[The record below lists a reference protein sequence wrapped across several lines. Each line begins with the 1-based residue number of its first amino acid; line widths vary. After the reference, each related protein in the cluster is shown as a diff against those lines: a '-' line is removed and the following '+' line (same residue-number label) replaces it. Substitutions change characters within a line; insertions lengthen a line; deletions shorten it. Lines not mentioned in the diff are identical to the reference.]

1 MMTMKER
8 DLLISVIYERC
19 SCGEIS
25 IEERENLIDDVKEKY
40 IRENTIIEDVE
51 IDEDVLDKINMFKEA
66 VYEKY
71 SNGEITLE
79 EREELIDRVQKEFID
94 VYTESSDVGIFKKK
108 IDEIKRKNSHK
119 RDNFKK
125 KKLNK
130 FNNKMI
136 AETKQ
141 IIEKN
146 ERNLK
151 GLVFCYPHYEHI
163 IRKDTADAIRNLHNI
178 IEEINPERSVEENKV
193 VVDKY
198 KDTAKGITADFKK
211 YDTGIKG
218 YMIKVNVDEFY
229 KNLTEFAKH
238 MTDDINLLE
247 SMDKKV
253 YDTVMARSKKIK
265 DKYIYNA
272 LNSMYSDYCQFSTFI
287 LSLYTAE
294 ITSYYKGISILNKY
308 NKQHREH
315 ELTPEAQRIKNIDN
329 NSILNAMMKKGSK
342 NKGGYSLDFNDET
355 SATKDYTSREY
366 NLYKYDGDDD
376 YNESVYDKYYNG
388 EITLEQC
395 TELINQARI
404 DLIDL
409 YSYDD
414 YMQESSNSESIGKV
428 KKTIEEIKMKIQ
440 QLLSEVQKKISEY
453 INNKVITKTKMI
465 IDKNKNELKKKPVT
479 ILYYKPFIIDKLFN
493 IIKDDLED
501 ICDELYDLTKDED
514 DFEDDYELM
523 NKQMDGIINEY
534 EQLVL
539 EIEQDIN
546 GHIETVWVTELSAY
560 LNRFAGE
567 AKTILNGIRDH
578 DKSIYNKI
586 KKTLN
591 TTDHRSI
598 HYSSTRVYNL
608 YFTISKKITQL
619 IVGQTTSYY
628 KIIKELDKLNSHH
641 REHELSGNEI
651 ETAIKNDKYLKTDK
665 MKEKAKS
672 LPNWTATINFDD
684 LNFDDFFGEN
694 CDEMYTEGFLKQ
706 KIDDLKTI
714 RKNKKEQKE
723 NGKIDKEDIDDLLEQ
738 ISYYIDKL
746 EDYSSEKLDYEL
758 TKKIKEYKR
767 EYQYL
772 LENYKK
778 QGESFELKK
787 QIYIL
792 RNKIGKIC
800 IDEEWRKNNREIN
813 VRHVN

>member
-151 GLVFCYPHYEHI
+151 GLIFCYPHYEHI
-163 IRKDTADAIRNLHNI
+163 MRKDTADAIRNLHNI

-247 SMDKKV
+247 SMDKTV

-272 LNSMYSDYCQFSTFI
+272 LNSMYSDYCQFSIFI

-376 YNESVYDKYYNG
+376 YKESVYEKYYNG
-388 EITLEQC
+388 EISLDEFITEKATREQYRMKAFKKKYNYNPKDKSIIVDG
-395 TELINQARI
+395 EKYYV
-404 DLIDL
+404 DLDVNNPI
-409 YSYDD
+409 
-414 YMQESSNSESIGKV
+414 MKV
-428 KKTIEEIKMKIQ
+428 KDGNGNFTTVARFTSANIMDDNGTINLDKNFFKLKNSGRRDPILKHEIGHIKSNAIKNNGKAESASIQTNYDAYVKETFNTTKSFFKQLDIPMTDKEIMSIIKQ
-440 QLLSEVQKKISEY
+440 QLKDAGITQSTYEPTSAERKKQKVIREIRAYIEKKYTANRDAYNDHTNYKEIEADRYAANHSSDSNLKKGLREYNKYNKSEKSIKRQLKASGAPSTKEVVDASRKKITRGG
-453 INNKVITKTKMI
+453 N
-465 IDKNKNELKKKPVT
+465 
-479 ILYYKPFIIDKLFN
+479 
-493 IIKDDLED
+493 
-501 ICDELYDLTKDED
+501 
-514 DFEDDYELM
+514 DDYEL
-523 NKQMDGIINEY
+523 
-534 EQLVL
+534 
-539 EIEQDIN
+539 
-546 GHIETVWVTELSAY
+546 
-560 LNRFAGE
+560 R
-567 AKTILNGIRDH
+567 AK
-578 DKSIYNKI
+578 
-586 KKTLN
+586 
-591 TTDHRSI
+591 
-598 HYSSTRVYNL
+598 
-608 YFTISKKITQL
+608 
-619 IVGQTTSYY
+619 
-628 KIIKELDKLNSHH
+628 
-641 REHELSGNEI
+641 
-651 ETAIKNDKYLKTDK
+651 ALKD
-665 MKEKAKS
+665 
-672 LPNWTATINFDD
+672 
-684 LNFDDFFGEN
+684 
-694 CDEMYTEGFLKQ
+694 
-706 KIDDLKTI
+706 
-714 RKNKKEQKE
+714 
-723 NGKIDKEDIDDLLEQ
+723 
-738 ISYYIDKL
+738 
-746 EDYSSEKLDYEL
+746 
-758 TKKIKEYKR
+758 KKIKD
-767 EYQYL
+767 
-772 LENYKK
+772 NSAYKK
-778 QGESFELKK
+778 
-787 QIYIL
+787 
-792 RNKIGKIC
+792 
-800 IDEEWRKNNREIN
+800 
-813 VRHVN
+813 

>member
-151 GLVFCYPHYEHI
+151 GLIFCYPHYEHI
-163 IRKDTADAIRNLHNI
+163 MRKDTADAIRNLHNI

-198 KDTAKGITADFKK
+198 KDTSKGITADFKK

-247 SMDKKV
+247 SMDKTV

-329 NSILNAMMKKGSK
+329 NSILNAMMKKGAK

-376 YNESVYDKYYNG
+376 YKESVYDKYYNG
-388 EITLEQC
+388 EISLDEFITEKATREQYRMKAFKKKYNYNPKDKSIIVDG
-395 TELINQARI
+395 EKYYV
-404 DLIDL
+404 DLDVNNPI
-409 YSYDD
+409 
-414 YMQESSNSESIGKV
+414 MKV
-428 KKTIEEIKMKIQ
+428 KDANGNFTTVARFTSANIMDANGTINLDKNFFKLKNSGRYDAILKHEIGHIKSNAIKNNGKAESASIQTNYDAYVKETFNTAKSFFKQLDIPMTDKEIMSIIKQ
-440 QLLSEVQKKISEY
+440 QLKDAGITQSTYEPTSAERKKQKVIREIRAYIEKKYTANRDAYNDHTNYKEIEADRYAANHSSDSNLKKGLREYNKYNKSEKSIKRQLKASGAPSTKEVVDASRKKITRGG
-453 INNKVITKTKMI
+453 N
-465 IDKNKNELKKKPVT
+465 
-479 ILYYKPFIIDKLFN
+479 
-493 IIKDDLED
+493 
-501 ICDELYDLTKDED
+501 
-514 DFEDDYELM
+514 DDYEL
-523 NKQMDGIINEY
+523 
-534 EQLVL
+534 
-539 EIEQDIN
+539 
-546 GHIETVWVTELSAY
+546 
-560 LNRFAGE
+560 R
-567 AKTILNGIRDH
+567 AK
-578 DKSIYNKI
+578 
-586 KKTLN
+586 
-591 TTDHRSI
+591 
-598 HYSSTRVYNL
+598 
-608 YFTISKKITQL
+608 
-619 IVGQTTSYY
+619 
-628 KIIKELDKLNSHH
+628 
-641 REHELSGNEI
+641 
-651 ETAIKNDKYLKTDK
+651 ALKD
-665 MKEKAKS
+665 
-672 LPNWTATINFDD
+672 
-684 LNFDDFFGEN
+684 
-694 CDEMYTEGFLKQ
+694 
-706 KIDDLKTI
+706 
-714 RKNKKEQKE
+714 
-723 NGKIDKEDIDDLLEQ
+723 
-738 ISYYIDKL
+738 
-746 EDYSSEKLDYEL
+746 
-758 TKKIKEYKR
+758 KKIKD
-767 EYQYL
+767 
-772 LENYKK
+772 NSAYKK
-778 QGESFELKK
+778 
-787 QIYIL
+787 
-792 RNKIGKIC
+792 
-800 IDEEWRKNNREIN
+800 
-813 VRHVN
+813 

>member
-151 GLVFCYPHYEHI
+151 GLIFCYPHYEHI
-163 IRKDTADAIRNLHNI
+163 MRKDTADAIRNLHNI

-198 KDTAKGITADFKK
+198 KDTSKGITADFKK

-247 SMDKKV
+247 SMDKTV

-329 NSILNAMMKKGSK
+329 NSILNAMMKKGAK

-376 YNESVYDKYYNG
+376 YKESVYDKYYSG
-388 EITLEQC
+388 EISLDEFITEKATSEQYRMKAFKKKYNYNPKDKSIIVDG
-395 TELINQARI
+395 EKYYV
-404 DLIDL
+404 DLDVNNPI
-409 YSYDD
+409 
-414 YMQESSNSESIGKV
+414 
-428 KKTIEEIKMKIQ
+428 MKIKDANGNFTTVARFTSANIMDDNGTINLDKNFFKLKNSGRRDAILKHEIGHIKSNAIKNNGKAESASIQTNYDAYVKETFNTAKSFFKQLGIPMTDKEIMSIIKQ
-440 QLLSEVQKKISEY
+440 QLKDAGITQSTYEPTSAERKKQKVIREIRAYIEKKYTANRDAYNDHTNYKEIEADRYAANHSSDSNLKKGLREYNKYNKSEKSIKRQLKASGAPSTKEVVDASRKKITRGG
-453 INNKVITKTKMI
+453 N
-465 IDKNKNELKKKPVT
+465 
-479 ILYYKPFIIDKLFN
+479 
-493 IIKDDLED
+493 
-501 ICDELYDLTKDED
+501 
-514 DFEDDYELM
+514 DDYEL
-523 NKQMDGIINEY
+523 
-534 EQLVL
+534 
-539 EIEQDIN
+539 
-546 GHIETVWVTELSAY
+546 
-560 LNRFAGE
+560 R
-567 AKTILNGIRDH
+567 AK
-578 DKSIYNKI
+578 
-586 KKTLN
+586 
-591 TTDHRSI
+591 
-598 HYSSTRVYNL
+598 
-608 YFTISKKITQL
+608 
-619 IVGQTTSYY
+619 
-628 KIIKELDKLNSHH
+628 
-641 REHELSGNEI
+641 
-651 ETAIKNDKYLKTDK
+651 ALKD
-665 MKEKAKS
+665 
-672 LPNWTATINFDD
+672 
-684 LNFDDFFGEN
+684 
-694 CDEMYTEGFLKQ
+694 
-706 KIDDLKTI
+706 
-714 RKNKKEQKE
+714 
-723 NGKIDKEDIDDLLEQ
+723 
-738 ISYYIDKL
+738 
-746 EDYSSEKLDYEL
+746 
-758 TKKIKEYKR
+758 KKIKD
-767 EYQYL
+767 
-772 LENYKK
+772 NSAYKK
-778 QGESFELKK
+778 
-787 QIYIL
+787 
-792 RNKIGKIC
+792 
-800 IDEEWRKNNREIN
+800 
-813 VRHVN
+813 

>member
-151 GLVFCYPHYEHI
+151 GLIFCYPHYEHI
-163 IRKDTADAIRNLHNI
+163 MRKDTADAIRNLHNI

-247 SMDKKV
+247 SMDKTV

-272 LNSMYSDYCQFSTFI
+272 LNSMYSDYCQFSIFI

-376 YNESVYDKYYNG
+376 YKESVYEKYYNG
-388 EITLEQC
+388 EISLDEFITEKATREQYRMKAFKKKYNYNPKDKSIIVDG
-395 TELINQARI
+395 EKYYV
-404 DLIDL
+404 DLDVNNPI
-409 YSYDD
+409 
-414 YMQESSNSESIGKV
+414 MKV
-428 KKTIEEIKMKIQ
+428 KDGNGNFTTVARFTSANIMDDNGTINLDKNFFKLKNSGRRDPILKHEIGHIKSNAIKNNGKAESASIQTNYDAYVKETFNTAKSFFKQLDIPMTDKEIMSIIKQ
-440 QLLSEVQKKISEY
+440 QLKDAGITQSTYEPTSAERKKQKVIREIRAYIEKKYTANRDAYNDHTNYKEIEADRYAANHSSDSNLKKGLREYNKYNKSEKSIKRQLKASGAPSTKEVVDASRKKITRGG
-453 INNKVITKTKMI
+453 N
-465 IDKNKNELKKKPVT
+465 
-479 ILYYKPFIIDKLFN
+479 
-493 IIKDDLED
+493 
-501 ICDELYDLTKDED
+501 
-514 DFEDDYELM
+514 DDYEL
-523 NKQMDGIINEY
+523 
-534 EQLVL
+534 
-539 EIEQDIN
+539 
-546 GHIETVWVTELSAY
+546 
-560 LNRFAGE
+560 R
-567 AKTILNGIRDH
+567 AK
-578 DKSIYNKI
+578 
-586 KKTLN
+586 
-591 TTDHRSI
+591 
-598 HYSSTRVYNL
+598 
-608 YFTISKKITQL
+608 
-619 IVGQTTSYY
+619 
-628 KIIKELDKLNSHH
+628 
-641 REHELSGNEI
+641 
-651 ETAIKNDKYLKTDK
+651 ALKD
-665 MKEKAKS
+665 
-672 LPNWTATINFDD
+672 
-684 LNFDDFFGEN
+684 
-694 CDEMYTEGFLKQ
+694 
-706 KIDDLKTI
+706 
-714 RKNKKEQKE
+714 
-723 NGKIDKEDIDDLLEQ
+723 
-738 ISYYIDKL
+738 
-746 EDYSSEKLDYEL
+746 
-758 TKKIKEYKR
+758 KKIKD
-767 EYQYL
+767 
-772 LENYKK
+772 NSAYKK
-778 QGESFELKK
+778 
-787 QIYIL
+787 
-792 RNKIGKIC
+792 
-800 IDEEWRKNNREIN
+800 
-813 VRHVN
+813 